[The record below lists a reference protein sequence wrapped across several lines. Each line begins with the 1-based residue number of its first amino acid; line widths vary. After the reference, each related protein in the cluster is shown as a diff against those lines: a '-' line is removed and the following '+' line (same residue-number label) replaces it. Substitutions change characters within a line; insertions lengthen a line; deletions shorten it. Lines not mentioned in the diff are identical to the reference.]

1 MAARVAAL
9 RLLLRRRAG
18 APPAPAL
25 LRPLSPASAALRSQD
40 TAAVDS
46 LQDMRHVQLKQG
58 QKKACVRTTWLGDEQ
73 GCYTIAYS
81 EIDIMDGLVR
91 DYKEWSDMIT
101 EALATY
107 DKGLQLFHEGL
118 HLHGKAIAL
127 LEKGL
132 DDLLKAVVLSENWLE
147 HFVKTTGNSKKLPE
161 NKLLENQ
168 MFCKMVEDFHKK
180 ARQHVEELSTDV
192 KTLKTVDKLNKGTI
206 TVGVGLCFLLL
217 LRIIGIC

>member
-1 MAARVAAL
+1 MAAL

-25 LRPLSPASAALRSQD
+25 LRPLSPASTALRSQSEKGD

-58 QKKACVRTTWLGDEQ
+58 QKKNEQ

-81 EIDIMDGLVR
+81 EIDITDGLVR